1 MEAKIRE
8 EVLQVISALP
18 KRIREHLLHI
28 SPSLLDELTEIRLRA
43 NGPVLLASPART
55 FYITVGGKPTYMPS
69 EHLFC
74 VTQHEIQDIVTHVCG
89 YSVHSHQED
98 FKNGYLILTGGHRI
112 GLCGTAVTENGKVIG
127 IREISALNIRITK
140 KIPHAAQETL
150 RLGYQSGLQNLL
162 LVGAPMSGKT
172 TVLRDLAKELSEGYI
187 GTPVKCAVIDE
198 RGELFSAESFAPGRG
213 CTMDILS
220 GYSKAD
226 GIALAVRALS
236 PDIIFC
242 DEIGSAEDVHA
253 IADGMRCGVHFA
265 ATVHADSVQTL
276 YQRQKLKPLF
286 ADGLFDTV
294 LTLGTK
300 ENIGKITEIVRTGE
314 NDAETHRAIAD
325 SGLLRMDRNAL
336 VRAGA

>member
-43 NGPVLLASPART
+43 NGPILLASPART

-140 KIPHAAQETL
+140 KNSPCRTGNTAP
-150 RLGYQSGLQNLL
+150 RLS
-162 LVGAPMSGKT
+162 K
-172 TVLRDLAKELSEGYI
+172 R
-187 GTPVKCAVIDE
+187 
-198 RGELFSAESFAPGRG
+198 FAESASCRCADVGQNNRFTRFSQGIVGR
-213 CTMDILS
+213 I
-220 GYSKAD
+220 Y
-226 GIALAVRALS
+226 
-236 PDIIFC
+236 
-242 DEIGSAEDVHA
+242 
-253 IADGMRCGVHFA
+253 
-265 ATVHADSVQTL
+265 
-276 YQRQKLKPLF
+276 
-286 ADGLFDTV
+286 
-294 LTLGTK
+294 
-300 ENIGKITEIVRTGE
+300 
-314 NDAETHRAIAD
+314 
-325 SGLLRMDRNAL
+325 RNTCKMCCY
-336 VRAGA
+336 R